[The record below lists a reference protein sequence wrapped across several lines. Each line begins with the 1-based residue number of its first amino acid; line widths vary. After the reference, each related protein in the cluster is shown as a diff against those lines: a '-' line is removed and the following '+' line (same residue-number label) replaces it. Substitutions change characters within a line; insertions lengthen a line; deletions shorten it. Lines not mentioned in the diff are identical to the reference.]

1 MGQWVQ
7 KYYLFIEYVELEEVI
22 FCMDKNPDLVFQTWP
37 GMVKHAY
44 AIILILRRVRQENCE
59 LEDSPGYRER
69 T

>member
-37 GMVKHAY
+37 GMVNHAY
-44 AIILILRRVRQENCE
+44 NPNTQESE
-59 LEDSPGYRER
+59 TGKL
-69 T
+69 